1 LFPAEIQVAET
12 SAIGRFH
19 VIQAEEV
26 KWQRKNGRPHS
37 GCVPAWSIFGEE
49 ETNVAAA
56 KIIFELCIT
65 QGGRIT
71 QDRNPRWK

>member
-37 GCVPAWSIFGEE
+37 GCVPAWSIFEEE
-49 ETNVAAA
+49 ETNVAARRLFLSCVEQKTEIPA
-56 KIIFELCIT
+56 
-65 QGGRIT
+65 GNDNRS
-71 QDRNPRWK
+71 